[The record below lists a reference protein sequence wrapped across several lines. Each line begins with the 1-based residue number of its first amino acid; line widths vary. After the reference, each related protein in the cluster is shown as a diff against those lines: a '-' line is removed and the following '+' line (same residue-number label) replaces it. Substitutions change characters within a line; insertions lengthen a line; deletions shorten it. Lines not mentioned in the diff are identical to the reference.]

1 MATFNSFAAL
11 ERQIMKDMRSATNRA
26 KNRIEIELFMNVNG
40 YYNGSTPQR
49 YQRTGTLLTS
59 PDSTPVQGS
68 GKHLEFSV
76 YMDEGI
82 SYSTGT
88 FSGAQGIDAP
98 GRGGAG
104 GTAACPLPLPLF
116 HWPCSTT
123 CLTTRAETGAWRWT
137 ALGIALPTA
146 VGMSLCALTAAA
158 GRLLGF

>member
-88 FSGAQGIDAP
+88 FSGAQVIDATE
-98 GRGGAG
+98 RGGAG
-104 GTAACPLPLPLF
+104 TIGNHGYFQQT
-116 HWPCSTT
+116 
-123 CLTTRAETGAWRWT
+123 EE
-137 ALGIALPTA
+137 A
-146 VGMSLCALTAAA
+146 VQSILDSEFAKL
-158 GRLLGF
+158 

>member
-11 ERQIMKDMRSATNRA
+11 ERQIMKDMQSAANRA
-26 KNRIEIELFMNVNG
+26 KDKIEMELFMNVNG
-40 YYNGSTPQR
+40 YYDGSTPQR

-88 FSGAQGIDAP
+88 FSGAQVIDATE
-98 GRGGAG
+98 RGGAG
-104 GTAACPLPLPLF
+104 TIGNHGYFQRTEEAAQKILDSEF
-116 HWPCSTT
+116 NN
-123 CLTTRAETGAWRWT
+123 
-137 ALGIALPTA
+137 I
-146 VGMSLCALTAAA
+146 
-158 GRLLGF
+158 